1 MCDAM
6 SAAAAVASIYG
17 TKMQSDAQNDAIERQ
32 QKAVNASLEQQDQ
45 YSRAAESK
53 ALENAQNYDPTKRT
67 EEFNKSREAA
77 GDSLAQ
83 QLTQAREAAPKTSQ
97 PAGRMS
103 AEFLTGQAKSAADQY
118 DKSIQMAQL
127 MGKMRGANDLL
138 TNEGYRNADYA
149 SQLGIIGRNAL
160 GSARSGA
167 IGIENAGM
175 VNGGKVALGANLAT
189 IGNRHLGSSL
199 GKAAGNMFG
208 DPSITAGYEGTWTSE
223 GPFNSKT
230 YAKQIWD

>member
-1 MCDAM
+1 MCDVM
-6 SAAAAVASIYG
+6 SAVSALASVYG
-17 TKMQSDAQNDAIERQ
+17 MQMQSDAQSDAIDKQ

-97 PAGRMS
+97 PAGRLS

-118 DKSIQMAQL
+118 DKSIEMAQL
-127 MGKMRGANDLL
+127 MGKMRGANDML

-149 SQLGIIGRNAL
+149 SQLGTIGRNAQGSYQAAQPGIIAAGKVDGGKMMLGGGLSSIGTSYL
-160 GSARSGA
+160 GSQAGGA
-167 IGIENAGM
+167 LNQGLGQINTDWMKPGTSPFGPTKGI
-175 VNGGKVALGANLAT
+175 
-189 IGNRHLGSSL
+189 
-199 GKAAGNMFG
+199 F
-208 DPSITAGYEGTWTSE
+208 
-223 GPFNSKT
+223 
-230 YAKQIWD
+230 

>member
-1 MCDAM
+1 MCNPMAI
-6 SAAAAVASIYG
+6 AAVVAMVGS
-17 TKMQSDAQNDAIERQ
+17 KMQSDAQNAAIDKQ

-53 ALENAQNYDPTKRT
+53 ALENAQNYDMTKRT
-67 EEFNKSREAA
+67 EEFNTAREAA

-149 SQLGIIGRNAL
+149 SQLGTIGRNAQ
-160 GSARSGA
+160 GA
-167 IGIENAGM
+167 YQAAQPGIIGAGK
-175 VNGGKVALGANLAT
+175 VNGGQVMLGAGLSSVGTSYMGSKMGDLFSTGPTMSGSGSAT
-189 IGNRHLGSSL
+189 ENWIDSGGMMNSRR
-199 GKAAGNMFG
+199 
-208 DPSITAGYEGTWTSE
+208 SI
-223 GPFNSKT
+223 F
-230 YAKQIWD
+230 

>member
-1 MCDAM
+1 MCDVM
-6 SAAAAVASIYG
+6 SAVSALASVYG
-17 TKMQSDAQNDAIERQ
+17 MQMQSDAQNDAIERQ
-32 QKAVNASLEQQDQ
+32 QKAVNAALEQQDQ

-53 ALENAQNYDPTKRT
+53 ALENAQNYDMTKRT
-67 EEFNKSREAA
+67 EEFNTAREAA

-97 PAGRMS
+97 PAGRLS

-149 SQLGIIGRNAL
+149 SQLGTIGRNAQ
-160 GSARSGA
+160 GSARA
-167 IGIENAGM
+167 AQPGIDAAGR
-175 VNGGKVALGANLAT
+175 VDGGKMMLGGFA
-189 IGNRHLGSSL
+189 SSL
-199 GKAAGNMFG
+199 GTGYLGSNIGQNMNSLVGNINHDWMI
-208 DPSITAGYEGTWTSE
+208 PGTSPV
-223 GPFNSKT
+223 GPTKGIF
-230 YAKQIWD
+230 

>member
-6 SAAAAVASIYG
+6 SAAAAVASLYG
-17 TKMQSDAQNDAIERQ
+17 TKMQSDAQNDAIDKQ
-32 QKAVNASLEQQDQ
+32 QRAVNASLEQQDQ

-67 EEFNKSREAA
+67 EEFNKARETA
-77 GDSLAQ
+77 GESLAQ

-97 PAGRMS
+97 PAGRLS

-118 DKSIQMAQL
+118 DKSVQMAQL

-149 SQLGIIGRNAL
+149 SQLGTIGRNAKGAYDAAQPGIIAAGKVDGGKMML
-160 GSARSGA
+160 GS
-167 IGIENAGM
+167 
-175 VNGGKVALGANLAT
+175 LA
-189 IGNRHLGSSL
+189 SSL
-199 GKAAGNMFG
+199 GTAYLGSKAGDLFSTGPTMSGAGSATENWIDSGGLMNSRK
-208 DPSITAGYEGTWTSE
+208 SIFPWG
-223 GPFNSKT
+223 
-230 YAKQIWD
+230 